1 MDEKCNARKC
11 TMWNHRSWGLRK
23 QKQVGSLTPRIVSPS
38 DLALPTDTGLLG
50 VVDDGHDPFRPQAP
64 EDQPQHAALQEA
76 RDTGAERGGTVCG
89 PRQDLAEPEV
99 SRSGRAGRGRF
110 CTVPRLTLLALPG
123 TGSTLGSATTSRSS
137 KRTKHFLS
145 ISLNFYS
152 EPELGEK
159 AEVVRVPGTRRPG
172 RAVVRGPASQCRLQS
187 EVGPWWFVQSSLPKE
202 ALELVE
208 CVQALPL
215 EIYSGFFLSQGAC
228 NCPFAPSNWPSS
240 LHPVGIWRSR
250 EASRCEG
257 RVLPRGGRARKRKRP
272 QAGAARRRRL
282 PGGSRRGVAV
292 ARHVRLD

>member
-1 MDEKCNARKC
+1 M
-11 TMWNHRSWGLRK
+11 
-23 QKQVGSLTPRIVSPS
+23 TPRIVSPS

-152 EPELGEK
+152 EPELDEK
-159 AEVVRVPGTRRPG
+159 AEVVRVPGTRHPG
-172 RAVVRGPASQCRLQS
+172 RAVVRGPAAQCRLQS
-187 EVGPWWFVQSSLPKE
+187 EVGPWWFDQSSPPRE
-202 ALELVE
+202 SSARRV
-208 CVQALPL
+208 CPGL
-215 EIYSGFFLSQGAC
+215 EIYRDLRGSLKGPVIGPL
-228 NCPFAPSNWPSS
+228 APSASWQEGVERRRWS
-240 LHPVGIWRSR
+240 
-250 EASRCEG
+250 SRCVG
-257 RVLPRGGRARKRKRP
+257 RV
-272 QAGAARRRRL
+272 
-282 PGGSRRGVAV
+282 
-292 ARHVRLD
+292 